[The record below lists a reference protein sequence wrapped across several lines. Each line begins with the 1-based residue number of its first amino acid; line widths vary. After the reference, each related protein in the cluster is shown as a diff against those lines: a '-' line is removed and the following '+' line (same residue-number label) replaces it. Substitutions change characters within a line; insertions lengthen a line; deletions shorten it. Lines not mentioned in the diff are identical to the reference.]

1 MRHIWTVSGFKS
13 FYCIGALHGRAFL
26 PPSRDVLLTGPSLT
40 LCLGRETQGL
50 AKAVSASTFQETSR
64 CTRWDGGGL
73 SAMITMTQECFSSP
87 WRGGS
92 PIISLLRSQRPN
104 PTFLEDGTTS
114 TTTHSLI
121 FLGRI
126 ITLKTT
132 RLLARAAG
140 WHSSQV
146 LLCLEQPQEG
156 FCPERHSS
164 QQKGASDSEAMLP
177 GSSQWGLVCARFSGS
192 PWGQMAVSSE
202 ITCGDAALASKA
214 QVRCGCLPLNL
225 ASPDDVEGLPSER
238 QGVSVLFQGAQLT
251 MEAPH
256 PFTPCPPPVPQSF
269 PTTFLTQ
276 TADPDLN
283 KEGAPQPPEL
293 GTLGLSKGN
302 SGLADHQQFPEM
314 KRERQSG

>member
-1 MRHIWTVSGFKS
+1 
-13 FYCIGALHGRAFL
+13 
-26 PPSRDVLLTGPSLT
+26 
-40 LCLGRETQGL
+40 
-50 AKAVSASTFQETSR
+50 
-64 CTRWDGGGL
+64 
-73 SAMITMTQECFSSP
+73 MITMTQECFSSP

-238 QGVSVLFQGAQLT
+238 QGVSVLFQGSSPWRLLILS
-251 MEAPH
+251 H
-256 PFTPCPPPVPQSF
+256 PVLPPSLKVFPPPFSRKL
-269 PTTFLTQ
+269 LTQ
-276 TADPDLN
+276 T
-283 KEGAPQPPEL
+283 
-293 GTLGLSKGN
+293 SI
-302 SGLADHQQFPEM
+302 
-314 KRERQSG
+314 KREPRSPLNLAP

>member
-1 MRHIWTVSGFKS
+1 
-13 FYCIGALHGRAFL
+13 
-26 PPSRDVLLTGPSLT
+26 
-40 LCLGRETQGL
+40 
-50 AKAVSASTFQETSR
+50 
-64 CTRWDGGGL
+64 
-73 SAMITMTQECFSSP
+73 MITMTQECFSSP

-192 PWGQMAVSSE
+192 PWGQMQRS
-202 ITCGDAALASKA
+202 LAGYGP
-214 QVRCGCLPLNL
+214 QGCKEL
-225 ASPDDVEGLPSER
+225 D
-238 QGVSVLFQGAQLT
+238 T
-251 MEAPH
+251 TEATEHTKH
-256 PFTPCPPPVPQSF
+256 PGFCSTWPGPC
-269 PTTFLTQ
+269 
-276 TADPDLN
+276 
-283 KEGAPQPPEL
+283 
-293 GTLGLSKGN
+293 
-302 SGLADHQQFPEM
+302 
-314 KRERQSG
+314 RI